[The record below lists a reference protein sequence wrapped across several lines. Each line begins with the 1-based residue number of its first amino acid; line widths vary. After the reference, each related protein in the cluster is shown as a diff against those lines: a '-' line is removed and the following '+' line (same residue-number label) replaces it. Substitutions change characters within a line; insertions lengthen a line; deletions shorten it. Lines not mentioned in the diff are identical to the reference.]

1 MKKLIIILI
10 TLLIII
16 SGVSFYFYY
25 QDLLKIKNAKIEEH
39 TIKLGVLVKTN
50 DDRVSVNNKD
60 IYINKGGIYNIVGI
74 LVNGTIFVDT
84 NEDVT
89 LRFKDV
95 TMVNESNTIID
106 NRMNGILNIEF
117 LGENIFSDGSD
128 SLGVIKS
135 SRDINING
143 KGKVTI
149 YSNGFNG
156 IYISNGSL
164 KVEKSNV
171 SIYAKNNV
179 FNIKNNFYVNSGTLL
194 GVGNG
199 YMQVPS
205 NKSKVNTI
213 VLNFDEVINNGNINL
228 VNSKNMSLIKFD
240 SLKPFK
246 IMLYSNYLLSKDS
259 YNVLLDN
266 KKVNI
271 SLGDTYKIDAKVNW
285 FGKIDRMKN
294 SNDDYIEYQ

>member
-164 KVEKSNV
+164 KVEKSNI